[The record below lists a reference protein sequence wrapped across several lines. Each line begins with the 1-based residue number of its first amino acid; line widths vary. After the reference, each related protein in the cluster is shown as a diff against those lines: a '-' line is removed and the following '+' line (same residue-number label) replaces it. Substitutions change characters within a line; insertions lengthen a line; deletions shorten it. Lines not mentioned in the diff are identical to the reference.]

1 MAIKYS
7 GNMPLA
13 QVEAAIPTLKKRG
26 DKFRLDIQHMILS
39 LARHWVASGN
49 VQPVAKAMTRIINE
63 VEGYYAQALANY
75 AMGMWSMTWDATVK
89 ALVYTETT
97 LSDAVVKQMQKEP
110 WWEFSPPK
118 EVKGFDG
125 FSELEKLLTKN
136 AKKLAKPGDKDNVIP
151 AHVVN
156 ALRRAMA
163 EAQHGDEVDAA

>member
-7 GNMPLA
+7 GNMTLA

-39 LARHWVASGN
+39 LARHWQASGN
-49 VQPVAKAMTRIINE
+49 VQPVAKAMSRIINE

-75 AMGMWSMTWDATVK
+75 AKGNWGMDWNGK
-89 ALVYTETT
+89 ELVYTETT
-97 LSDAVVKQMQKEP
+97 LTKEAITKMQEKT
-110 WWEFSPPK
+110 WWQYSPPK
-118 EVKGFDG
+118 KVHVFDG

-136 AKKLAKPGDKDNVIP
+136 AKKIAKPGEKDNVIP

-163 EAQHGDEVDAA
+163 EAQHGDEANAA